1 MVLNE
6 YCRNL
11 YNDSFFIIVISII
24 RIYLNVIIMWGIL
37 YEKFLSLFLF
47 LGMIIF
53 LIGMVKF
60 YLDL

>member
-1 MVLNE
+1 MVINE